1 VRVSTKL
8 IAGISAAVV
17 VVALIIA
24 VVVWTVPILKV
35 RHFQVEGTYQ
45 LDAAQV
51 EEAAGVPEGE
61 NLLRVDAGKAASGV
75 AGLDWVDSVTVSRD
89 FPSTLTINVEEHK
102 AVAFVKRDNKPFLI
116 DDKGEEFTSAEPLA
130 GAVEVTGSVDSG
142 SRQTQ
147 DAVRAIAALSDDVRN
162 QVGTLDVADEY
173 SLIFTTK
180 DGRRVFWGASDSND
194 DDKARAFATVLK
206 MEGREWNIS
215 NPELVT
221 TRG

>member
-1 VRVSTKL
+1 MC
-8 IAGISAAVV
+8 I
-17 VVALIIA
+17 
-24 VVVWTVPILKV
+24 
-35 RHFQVEGTYQ
+35 
-45 LDAAQV
+45 
-51 EEAAGVPEGE
+51 
-61 NLLRVDAGKAASGV
+61 
-75 AGLDWVDSVTVSRD
+75 RD
-89 FPSTLTINVEEHK
+89 STLTINVEEHK

-116 DDKGEEFTSAEPLA
+116 DDKGEEFTSAEPPA

-147 DAVRAIAALSDDVRN
+147 DAVRAIAALSDDLRN